1 MGEEAKYG
9 EMVTPLNQSPLY
21 YIINDEPFVVFV
33 NTGRTG
39 RQKLTGI
46 LVFKCVTNNFFV
58 VCFLRSWAG
67 SANDFF

>member
-39 RQKLTGI
+39 R
-46 LVFKCVTNNFFV
+46 
-58 VCFLRSWAG
+58 
-67 SANDFF
+67 